1 MLEFLA
7 ANLPR
12 DVITLIYIFEGR
24 ITRAYLREYIS
35 SVYSSVF
42 QTYFGRNHN
51 LKYICGSNDPR
62 FDQMGALPFYSA
74 WTSLILKKYPHFR
87 KVRKSRK
94 YMREYHGLIK
104 DYLLRTHRLRLEKSV
119 RTNYDPRLNSL
130 RFVRVGN
137 DGLPSV

>member
-1 MLEFLA
+1 MA
-7 ANLPR
+7 AKLPR
-12 DVITLIYIFEGR
+12 DVITLIYLFEGR

-62 FDQMGALPFYSA
+62 FDRMHALPFYSA
-74 WTSLILKKYPHFR
+74 WTTIIIEKCPHFR
-87 KVRKSRK
+87 KIRKSRK
-94 YMREYHGLIK
+94 YMRSYHGLIP
-104 DYLLRTHRLRLEKSV
+104 DYVLKSTRLRLEKCV
-119 RTNYDPRLNSL
+119 RRNYGTRLNSM

-137 DGLPSV
+137 DGLP